1 MENFRRDAK
10 IYIVTTYA
18 NLDMP
23 HNLDIENRFE
33 NVMKEKFRRSV
44 LIFYTIFIITEYKAC
59 EMLQLEPLTKVCL
72 RKLKC
77 LHLII
82 ATTTE
87 PWITFNDI
95 ENFFVTFCPSL
106 DDTIKK
112 CLQETFKAI
121 YPDVSHFVNP
131 RSLRDLSRCKVRACH
146 LDTEML
152 PERVNQLSIPISLKK
167 FLLFDCGNIWEC
179 LKEDQMIIYLRH
191 KNWYVQLKELRNAVV
206 RLNQLLH

>member
-1 MENFRRDAK
+1 MK

-23 HNLDIENRFE
+23 HILEIENRFE
-33 NVMKEKFRRSV
+33 TVVKEKFQRSI
-44 LIFYTIFIITEYKAC
+44 LIFYTIFIISEYKAC
-59 EMLQLEPLTKVCL
+59 EMLQLEQLTKVCL

-77 LHLII
+77 LHLLI

-87 PWITFNDI
+87 PWITLNDI

-106 DDTIKK
+106 NDTIKK
-112 CLQETFKAI
+112 YLQETFNII
-121 YPDVSHFVNP
+121 YPNASHLINP
-131 RSLRDLSRCKVRACH
+131 RSLRDLSRCKVREYY
-146 LDTEML
+146 LNTGML
-152 PERVNQLSIPISLKK
+152 PKQVNQLSIPTTLKK
-167 FLLFDCGNIWEC
+167 FLLFDCGDIWEC

-191 KNWYVQLKELRNAVV
+191 KNWYVQLKELRNAIV